1 MSEEIKRKR
10 GRPKT
15 GEVLRNKQYR
25 LLMTE
30 EEFDELGR
38 LSRVT
43 GMNKAD
49 LLRDAIGVIR
59 DRVEAE
65 RAEKFAY
72 LRRDSDD
79 DYGYFEEYEEEFND
93 DFG

>member
-1 MSEEIKRKR
+1 MEEIKRKR

-59 DRVEAE
+59 DRVETE

-79 DYGYFEEYEEEFND
+79 GYGYFEEYEEEFED